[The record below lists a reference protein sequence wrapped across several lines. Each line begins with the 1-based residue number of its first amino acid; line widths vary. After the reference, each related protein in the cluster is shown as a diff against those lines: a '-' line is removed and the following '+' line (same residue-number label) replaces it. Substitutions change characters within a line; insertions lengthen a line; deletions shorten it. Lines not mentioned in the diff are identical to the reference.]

1 MLTFLFYY
9 KNNKSIIER
18 MKVLIVFNHPAP
30 YKVNLFNEIAKYVDL
45 DVIFERTEAS
55 DRPKDFYSENNIQFN
70 AKFFNKCYLGAENTY
85 TNEVRKYIKENHSKY
100 DLIIMNGYST
110 FAEMK
115 AISFMNKRKIPFGL
129 YINGGVVKKES
140 FIKRRIKTKYIS
152 SASYYFSPCKE
163 ANDYLVYYGA
173 KENKIY
179 TYPYS
184 TFFEKDVLSRPLT
197 KGEKA
202 LLRKQYDLP
211 DNKIFVSASQFIERK
226 NILQLLRVFK
236 DREETLLLIG
246 SGPQKDEYIKYI
258 KDNNMQNVIIRDFMK
273 KEDLMSLLPC
283 CDFFITLSLQD
294 IYGHTTNEAMAK
306 GLPVISSKNVVS
318 SLHLIENGVNGY
330 LVDLNDEDIISSIEK
345 INVNMANAALR
356 TAKENTIEAMAE
368 AHKIIFERIMEK

>member
-1 MLTFLFYY
+1 
-9 KNNKSIIER
+9 
-18 MKVLIVFNHPAP
+18 
-30 YKVNLFNEIAKYVDL
+30 
-45 DVIFERTEAS
+45 
-55 DRPKDFYSENNIQFN
+55 
-70 AKFFNKCYLGAENTY
+70 
-85 TNEVRKYIKENHSKY
+85 
-100 DLIIMNGYST
+100 MNGYST

-115 AISFMNKRKIPFGL
+115 AISFMNKKKIPFGL
-129 YINGGVVKKES
+129 YINGGVVKKET

-184 TFFEKDVLSRPLT
+184 TFFEKDVLSKPLT
-197 KGEKA
+197 KDEKA
-202 LLRKQYDLP
+202 LLRRQYDLP
-211 DNKIFVSASQFIERK
+211 ENKIFVSASQFIERK

-258 KDNNMQNVIIRDFMK
+258 EDNNMQNVIIRDFMK

-345 INVNMANAALR
+345 INVNMANAALK